1 MGDCV
6 ISQRSVRYLS
16 EFGVGMDVLYR
27 DSESRA
33 REWITAPVPPASFSF
48 SMKTENKEAAT
59 IIILKSMEGQ
69 TI

>member
-1 MGDCV
+1 
-6 ISQRSVRYLS
+6 
-16 EFGVGMDVLYR
+16 MDVLYR